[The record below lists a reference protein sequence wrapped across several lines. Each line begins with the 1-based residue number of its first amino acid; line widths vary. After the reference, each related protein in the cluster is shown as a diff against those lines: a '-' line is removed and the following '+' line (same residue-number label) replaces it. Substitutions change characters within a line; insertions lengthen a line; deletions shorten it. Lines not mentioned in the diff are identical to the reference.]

1 MPTPHLSRATS
12 GPSSGYAVGDEI
24 CDTSCPIDWDTNVVN
39 FISTCLHP
47 GLVRRTSS
55 SATYGFDKPNHF
67 RRQHRRNL
75 STATTVG
82 FGRYPDNQITSGRV
96 PYANVFNHPN
106 DYQAPPPY
114 YSKRILG
121 HARNISDP
129 TSGWDFRTVTKPL
142 ILDQLTERP
151 SYNWDGSAEQNLV
164 VSGEHKI
171 PDASLIPENKPE
183 AYPCLTPPRSSNDIA
198 LENSFIC
205 ARDAETHEI
214 TTTAKVDDTSCLCP
228 CLQTCAS
235 PRIVLIGLCL
245 TMFMQT
251 MVVSGL
257 MSSMFTTL
265 ERRFNLTS
273 RQIGSMISCY
283 EVAGVITTVIV
294 SFISGQKHNRLRVIG
309 LATLILALGFGL
321 FALPHFLAGP
331 YRPNLLTTP
340 SGNTATG
347 ISTEDILLHS
357 SLSSPHFPLNQ
368 DLESSIQLDGPLC
381 IDQSRNTFSQNVI
394 SNSLSNGTN
403 VGDIVI
409 RAASLTATDTFNNY
423 DINESSSTGFMG
435 SSDIVQSVLFP
446 TFCLAMLLAGIG
458 ASPLYVLAPTYLWDN
473 LTDRQ
478 YPIYAALF
486 YSAGGLGP
494 ACGFLAGAGFLSIY
508 IDSPFML
515 PETGLDRNSPLW
527 LGAWWLGMLV
537 CAALTFFVALPVICF
552 PKQLAVVKNG
562 DSNTISNDEIEDVD
576 KICSPTI
583 QSNNHNISNLNTNN
597 NNVNLSYVKSSDNLS
612 NINKPFEQTSPTT
625 TAVSATAV
633 AGVEILTSS
642 HLLNTPSPGSRNVQ
656 YPSLEE
662 FKQQHHYQQ
671 QRLPEM
677 KQNHVDLLKKPPHS
691 STTITSTSLHV
702 PSPYIRDAVVSGDG
716 TVVSPS
722 NQQFRLHSNIG
733 GDHHDSLGGN
743 TVDVVNNGIAGS
755 GDQTDN
761 LGKFMKTSVNNSFYE
776 NQTNL
781 KSKIKA
787 SYLIV
792 RRVLTNPIWLGLT
805 LSTVVEQ
812 SIVAAF
818 LTFAAKYIQILFHIP
833 AYLASIHTGAVIVP
847 SSLLGVLSGAL
858 LMRHFRPTLHR
869 TLSGLCIMISL
880 TVITSISLMTIGC
893 QSSRVAGI
901 TATYNGENWPWKN
914 GPGFLIPSNLTA
926 PCNQFCHSS
935 NNRIKKFDNRHYT
948 HYVESQCSIKHYNPV
963 CWTATTSSSS
973 INKKTTNNRITCTSS
988 NIDNDGKNLSS
999 TNDNDD
1005 DDCDTKSLTFF
1016 NPCFAGCRTRVLEAG
1031 VVKKYSDCQCVTPS
1045 TLNPSGLISS
1055 ISLSLSSPMNIN
1067 NEFLLA
1073 NNSGEVYPGRCKPK
1087 CTLYGLF
1094 LAMLFLHILCTGIL
1108 QNPSNV
1114 ITLSCVSSEDSS
1126 VALGLQIFFVRTLA
1140 YIPAPMYFG
1149 QLFDLACQF
1158 RSNPMDHYSS
1168 IPINN
1173 NESLSMDTNV
1183 LSSLS
1188 NSSILSSSS
1197 SFSPS
1202 SSSLSSIY
1210 SPSSTTTA
1218 TTMSLDQKYSTTAGG
1233 CLEYNLEGLPF
1244 IWLGTVCVLKII
1256 SLIGSTITWWLAK
1269 RQFDSMAK
1277 HKEKKPNIEGEE
1289 TKKEMELALHQTIT
1303 SDPAIININN
1313 NNTSELINSTS
1324 NDHQIQIV

>member
-901 TATYNGENWPWKN
+901 TATYNGEK
-914 GPGFLIPSNLTA
+914 
-926 PCNQFCHSS
+926 
-935 NNRIKKFDNRHYT
+935 
-948 HYVESQCSIKHYNPV
+948 
-963 CWTATTSSSS
+963 
-973 INKKTTNNRITCTSS
+973 
-988 NIDNDGKNLSS
+988 
-999 TNDNDD
+999 
-1005 DDCDTKSLTFF
+1005 
-1016 NPCFAGCRTRVLEAG
+1016 
-1031 VVKKYSDCQCVTPS
+1031 
-1045 TLNPSGLISS
+1045 
-1055 ISLSLSSPMNIN
+1055 
-1067 NEFLLA
+1067 
-1073 NNSGEVYPGRCKPK
+1073 
-1087 CTLYGLF
+1087 
-1094 LAMLFLHILCTGIL
+1094 
-1108 QNPSNV
+1108 
-1114 ITLSCVSSEDSS
+1114 
-1126 VALGLQIFFVRTLA
+1126 
-1140 YIPAPMYFG
+1140 
-1149 QLFDLACQF
+1149 
-1158 RSNPMDHYSS
+1158 
-1168 IPINN
+1168 
-1173 NESLSMDTNV
+1173 
-1183 LSSLS
+1183 
-1188 NSSILSSSS
+1188 
-1197 SFSPS
+1197 
-1202 SSSLSSIY
+1202 
-1210 SPSSTTTA
+1210 
-1218 TTMSLDQKYSTTAGG
+1218 
-1233 CLEYNLEGLPF
+1233 
-1244 IWLGTVCVLKII
+1244 
-1256 SLIGSTITWWLAK
+1256 
-1269 RQFDSMAK
+1269 
-1277 HKEKKPNIEGEE
+1277 
-1289 TKKEMELALHQTIT
+1289 
-1303 SDPAIININN
+1303 
-1313 NNTSELINSTS
+1313 
-1324 NDHQIQIV
+1324 

>member
-129 TSGWDFRTVTKPL
+129 TSGWDFRIVTKPL

-151 SYNWDGSAEQNLV
+151 SYNWDGSVEQNLV

-171 PDASLIPENKPE
+171 PDTSFIPENKPE
-183 AYPCLTPPRSSNDIA
+183 AYPCLTPPRSSNDIT

-214 TTTAKVDDTSCLCP
+214 TTTAKDDDTSCLCP
-228 CLQTCAS
+228 CLQTCAN
-235 PRIVLIGLCL
+235 PRVVLIGLCL

-331 YRPNLLTTP
+331 YRPNLPTTP
-340 SGNTATG
+340 DGNTATS
-347 ISTEDILLHS
+347 ISTEDILHS
-357 SLSSPHFPLNQ
+357 SLSSFPLNQ
-368 DLESSIQLDGPLC
+368 DLENSIQLDGPLC
-381 IDQSRNTFSQNVI
+381 IYQSRNTFSKNVI
-394 SNSLSNGTN
+394 SNSLNNQTSVDDT
-403 VGDIVI
+403 II
-409 RAASLTATDTFNNY
+409 RAASLTAADNFNSN

-446 TFCLAMLLAGIG
+446 TFCFAMLLAGIG

-552 PKQLAVVKNG
+552 PKQLAVIKKS
-562 DSNTISNDEIEDVD
+562 DSNTIPNDEAEDLD

-583 QSNNHNISNLNTNN
+583 QSNNHNISNLNTNSN
-597 NNVNLSYVKSSDNLS
+597 KVNLSYVRSSDNLP
-612 NINKPFEQTSPTT
+612 NINKQFGKPSLTTTT
-625 TAVSATAV
+625 TAVSTTAV
-633 AGVEILTSS
+633 AGVETLTSN
-642 HLLNTPSPGSRNVQ
+642 HLLNTLSPSSRNVQ

-662 FKQQHHYQQ
+662 FKQQ

-677 KQNHVDLLKKPPHS
+677 KRNHVDSLKTPPHS
-691 STTITSTSLHV
+691 PTTITSNSLYA
-702 PSPYIRDAVVSGDG
+702 PSPSIRDAVISGDG
-716 TVVSPS
+716 TIVCPS
-722 NQQFRLHSNIG
+722 NQHFRSHSNIG
-733 GDHHDSLGGN
+733 GGHLDGN
-743 TVDVVNNGIAGS
+743 TVEVVNNGIAGC
-755 GDQTDN
+755 GDHSDN
-761 LGKFMKTSVNNSFYE
+761 LGKFMKTSLNNSFCE
-776 NQTNL
+776 NQANL

-787 SYLIV
+787 SYHIV
-792 RRVLTNPIWLGLT
+792 RRVLTNPVWLGVT

-818 LTFAAKYIQILFHIP
+818 LAFAAKYIQILFHIP

-880 TVITSISLMTIGC
+880 TVITSISLMSIGC

-926 PCNQFCHSS
+926 PCNQFCYSS
-935 NNRIKKFDNRHYT
+935 NNRIKNFDNRHYT
-948 HYVESQCSIKHYNPV
+948 HYIESQCSVNHYNPV
-963 CWTATTSSSS
+963 CWTATSTTTTTTATAISSS
-973 INKKTTNNRITCTSS
+973 IKKKTTNNQITCTSG
-988 NIDNDGKNLSS
+988 DNNLGS
-999 TNDNDD
+999 TNDNVDN
-1005 DDCDTKSLTFF
+1005 CDKKSLTFF

-1045 TLNPSGLISS
+1045 TLNPSGLTSS
-1055 ISLSLSSPMNIN
+1055 ISMSLSSSMRIN

-1149 QLFDLACQF
+1149 QLFDLACQY
-1158 RSNPMDHYSS
+1158 RSNPIDRYSS
-1168 IPINN
+1168 SPINN
-1173 NESLSMDTNV
+1173 NESLLMNTNV

-1202 SSSLSSIY
+1202 SSPLSSIY
-1210 SPSSTTTA
+1210 SSSSTTTA

-1256 SLIGSTITWWLAK
+1256 SLIGSTVTWWLAK
-1269 RQFDSMAK
+1269 
-1277 HKEKKPNIEGEE
+1277 
-1289 TKKEMELALHQTIT
+1289 
-1303 SDPAIININN
+1303 
-1313 NNTSELINSTS
+1313 
-1324 NDHQIQIV
+1324 

>member
-82 FGRYPDNQITSGRV
+82 SGRYPDNQITSGRV

-129 TSGWDFRTVTKPL
+129 TSGWDFRIVTKPL

-164 VSGEHKI
+164 VSGEYKI
-171 PDASLIPENKPE
+171 PDTSFIPENKAE
-183 AYPCLTPPRSSNDIA
+183 AYPCLTPPRSSNDIT

-205 ARDAETHEI
+205 ARDAETHGT
-214 TTTAKVDDTSCLCP
+214 TTTAKDDTSCLCP
-228 CLQTCAS
+228 CLQTCAN
-235 PRIVLIGLCL
+235 PRVVLIGLCL

-321 FALPHFLAGP
+321 FALPHFIAGP
-331 YRPNLLTTP
+331 YRPNLPTTP
-340 SGNTATG
+340 DGNTATS
-347 ISTEDILLHS
+347 ISTEDIIHS
-357 SLSSPHFPLNQ
+357 SLSSFPLNQ
-368 DLESSIQLDGPLC
+368 DLENSIQLDGPLC
-381 IDQSRNTFSQNVI
+381 VDQSRNTFPKNVI
-394 SNSLSNGTN
+394 SNSLNNQTS
-403 VGDIVI
+403 VGDTSI
-409 RAASLTATDTFNNY
+409 RAAPLTAADNVNSN

-446 TFCLAMLLAGIG
+446 TFCFAMLLAGIG

-552 PKQLAVVKNG
+552 PKQLAVIKKS
-562 DSNTISNDEIEDVD
+562 DSNTIPNDETEDLD

-597 NNVNLSYVKSSDNLS
+597 NKVNLSYVKSSDNLP
-612 NINKPFEQTSPTT
+612 NINKQFGQPSLTTTT
-625 TAVSATAV
+625 TAVSAAAV
-633 AGVEILTSS
+633 AGVETLTSN
-642 HLLNTPSPGSRNVQ
+642 HLLNTLSPDSRNVQ

-662 FKQQHHYQQ
+662 FKQQ

-677 KQNHVDLLKKPPHS
+677 KRNHADSLKTSPYSP
-691 STTITSTSLHV
+691 TTITPNSLYAQS
-702 PSPYIRDAVVSGDG
+702 PSIKDAVISGDG
-716 TVVSPS
+716 TIVSPS
-722 NQQFRLHSNIG
+722 NQHFRSHSNIG
-733 GDHHDSLGGN
+733 GGHLDSLDGN
-743 TVDVVNNGIAGS
+743 TVEVVNNGIAGC
-755 GDQTDN
+755 GDQSDN
-761 LGKFMKTSVNNSFYE
+761 LGKFMKTSLNNSFSE
-776 NQTNL
+776 NQANL

-787 SYLIV
+787 SYHIV
-792 RRVLTNPIWLGLT
+792 RRVLTNPVWLGVT

-818 LTFAAKYIQILFHIP
+818 LAFAAKYIQILFHIP

-880 TVITSISLMTIGC
+880 TVITSISLMSIGC

-901 TATYNGENWPWKN
+901 TATYNGEK
-914 GPGFLIPSNLTA
+914 
-926 PCNQFCHSS
+926 
-935 NNRIKKFDNRHYT
+935 
-948 HYVESQCSIKHYNPV
+948 
-963 CWTATTSSSS
+963 
-973 INKKTTNNRITCTSS
+973 
-988 NIDNDGKNLSS
+988 
-999 TNDNDD
+999 
-1005 DDCDTKSLTFF
+1005 
-1016 NPCFAGCRTRVLEAG
+1016 
-1031 VVKKYSDCQCVTPS
+1031 
-1045 TLNPSGLISS
+1045 
-1055 ISLSLSSPMNIN
+1055 
-1067 NEFLLA
+1067 
-1073 NNSGEVYPGRCKPK
+1073 
-1087 CTLYGLF
+1087 
-1094 LAMLFLHILCTGIL
+1094 
-1108 QNPSNV
+1108 
-1114 ITLSCVSSEDSS
+1114 
-1126 VALGLQIFFVRTLA
+1126 
-1140 YIPAPMYFG
+1140 
-1149 QLFDLACQF
+1149 
-1158 RSNPMDHYSS
+1158 
-1168 IPINN
+1168 
-1173 NESLSMDTNV
+1173 
-1183 LSSLS
+1183 
-1188 NSSILSSSS
+1188 
-1197 SFSPS
+1197 
-1202 SSSLSSIY
+1202 
-1210 SPSSTTTA
+1210 
-1218 TTMSLDQKYSTTAGG
+1218 
-1233 CLEYNLEGLPF
+1233 
-1244 IWLGTVCVLKII
+1244 
-1256 SLIGSTITWWLAK
+1256 
-1269 RQFDSMAK
+1269 
-1277 HKEKKPNIEGEE
+1277 
-1289 TKKEMELALHQTIT
+1289 
-1303 SDPAIININN
+1303 
-1313 NNTSELINSTS
+1313 
-1324 NDHQIQIV
+1324 